1 MFKIKGAAREREPD
15 TYVPYI
21 GHASEGVVLLDDGS
35 LLAMLRLDGAA
46 YMAANAAFHRAIYA
60 GARNAV
66 LAEQLRLTRRRM
78 LSYHRSSLGQPAR
91 IRASWDEHAAL
102 LEAVRTGDEDGA
114 RAAMRAH
121 ILSGGRVFADLMAG
135 ER

>member
-46 YMAANAAFHRAIYA
+46 FELADPREVNARHAQRNILLRNISSERLVLATHVVRTLEESAIYPDQPCKSDF
-60 GARNAV
+60 ARE
-66 LAEQLRLTRRRM
+66 L
-78 LSYHRSSLGQPAR
+78 
-91 IRASWDEHAAL
+91 
-102 LEAVRTGDEDGA
+102 DGA
-114 RAAMRAH
+114 YRDRLFSNRLFRKELF
-121 ILSGGRVFADLMAG
+121 LSVLLRPAVSG
-135 ER
+135 